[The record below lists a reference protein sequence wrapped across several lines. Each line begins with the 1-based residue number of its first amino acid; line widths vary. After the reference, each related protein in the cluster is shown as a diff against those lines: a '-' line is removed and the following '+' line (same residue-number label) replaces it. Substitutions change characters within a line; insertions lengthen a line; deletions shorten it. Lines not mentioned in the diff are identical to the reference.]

1 MNWLCNPHSPTMFA
15 SNASTQHR
23 GIGGLMNKMREYLQ
37 KHRGCQKCHRC
48 NVNYISEDCPNG
60 FPNPATYWG
69 ITLADGITLAADAPS
84 SNTAATATAA
94 AAVPASVPTAS
105 SSSNVA
111 ASSVNAIATSSL
123 ISSRPVMVIASSAP
137 SNSFTPSNE
146 TCIINV
152 LSDNSND
159 KVEKVDSILNRSMS
173 LPPFFKVSNATV
185 PFSMEHLIWH
195 CSIENCSPVFPV
207 TFVNVRALIDDGSHL
222 VLIWPQLVQKLNL
235 CICQLPQ
242 PIKITVALKN
252 AAPTTLTSWVKLK
265 LYNQQKAWTS
275 CTVHTIV
282 VPDLC
287 SDIILGLPF
296 LTANNLIIDPTE
308 CSVTD
313 KLSGFDLL
321 HPPVPVFKLSSAP
334 DPILAHKHI
343 ISSNAATSRSLPF
356 HMLPPLETTFN
367 VQTDHVYNTLHDADV
382 VTAVCMCIEVLKFQ
396 TRLTEMGEDIKTK
409 YKDVFEPIKNVDELP
424 TDVTCSIKL
433 KNADKQIAFH
443 SYSFPRKY
451 HQA

>member
-1 MNWLCNPHSPTMFA
+1 M
-15 SNASTQHR
+15 
-23 GIGGLMNKMREYLQ
+23 
-37 KHRGCQKCHRC
+37 
-48 NVNYISEDCPNG
+48 
-60 FPNPATYWG
+60 
-69 ITLADGITLAADAPS
+69 ADGITLAADAPS
-84 SNTAATATAA
+84 SNTAATTTT
-94 AAVPASVPTAS
+94 AVPASVPTAS

-111 ASSVNAIATSSL
+111 ASSVNAIAASSL

-137 SNSFTPSNE
+137 SNSFAPSNE

-152 LSDNSND
+152 LSDDSD
-159 KVEKVDSILNRSMS
+159 DEVEKVDSILNHSMS
-173 LPPFFKVSNATV
+173 LPPSFKVSNVKTLNV
-185 PFSMEHLIWH
+185 PFSIEHLIWC
-195 CSIENCSPVFPV
+195 CSIKNRSPVFPA
-207 TFVNVRALIDDGSHL
+207 TFVNVWALIDNGSHL
-222 VLIWPQLVQKLNL
+222 VLISPQLIQKLNL
-235 CICQLPQ
+235 HIHQLPQ

-265 LYNQQKAWTS
+265 LYDQQKAWTS

-343 ISSNAATSRSLPF
+343 ISSNATTSRSLPF

-443 SYSFPRKY
+443 SYSFPQKY